1 MCLHVPVNSKYY
13 LSTLKVTGTCLK
25 KMTINLNDIEIQ
37 LKKRL
42 TYPYKWGRK
51 QNDQFDKLTN
61 FIYRTFLFENVL
73 REINTRFKKDK
84 EHQNISNYALN
95 RWYNF
100 WSAQAVE
107 KIFSSLPNVKPALD
121 SKDRLVDFTIDGVT
135 FDHKTSVFPKNF
147 PYPINEAVKK
157 TDELIKWLYKHQ
169 SQQQRKHLKNRLF
182 VVLYSPDGE
191 HWKLKAEISWLKER
205 IEKYMVGFNP
215 NYLMKFNFEQGSTTI
230 TDVIWAVKG

>member
-1 MCLHVPVNSKYY
+1 MQSDLRK
-13 LSTLKVTGTCLK
+13 
-25 KMTINLNDIEIQ
+25 IESE

-42 TYPYKWGRK
+42 IYPYKWGRK
-51 QNDQFDKLTN
+51 QNNEFDKLTN
-61 FIYRTFLFENVL
+61 FIYRTFFFDDIIK
-73 REINTRFKKDK
+73 EINSRFKKDK

-107 KIFSSLPNVKPALD
+107 KIFCSLPNVKPALD
-121 SKDRLVDFTIDGVT
+121 NKDRLVDFTIDGVT

-147 PYPINEAVKK
+147 PYQINEAVKK
-157 TDELIKWLYKHQ
+157 TDELIKWLYKNQ

-182 VVLYSPDGE
+182 VVLYSPNGE

-205 IEKYMVGFNP
+205 IEKYMEGFNAH
-215 NYLMKFNFEQGSTTI
+215 YLLKFQLERGHYTLA
-230 TDVIWAVKG
+230 DVIWAKKE

>member
-1 MCLHVPVNSKYY
+1 MNVN
-13 LSTLKVTGTCLK
+13 LDQTET
-25 KMTINLNDIEIQ
+25 E

-42 TYPYKWGRK
+42 IYPYKWGRK

-61 FIYRTFLFENVL
+61 FVYHTINFDDVL
-73 REINTRFKKDK
+73 NEINSRFKDDK

-107 KIFSSLPNVKPALD
+107 KIFCSLPNVKPALD
-121 SKDRLVDFTIDGVT
+121 EKDRLVDFTIDGVR

-147 PYPINEAVKK
+147 PYQIKDTIKK
-157 TDELIKWLYKHQ
+157 TDELIKWLYKNQ

-182 VVLYSPDGE
+182 IVLHSSDGE

-205 IEKYMVGFNP
+205 IEKYMEGFNP
-215 NYLMKFNFEQGSTTI
+215 HYLLKFPLEKAHNTLADI
-230 TDVIWAVKG
+230 IWAIKE

>member
-1 MCLHVPVNSKYY
+1 LRE
-13 LSTLKVTGTCLK
+13 
-25 KMTINLNDIEIQ
+25 INLIQIEAE

-51 QNDQFDKLTN
+51 QNDHFDKLTN
-61 FIYRTFLFENVL
+61 FVYHTLLFDDVIIEIEN
-73 REINTRFKKDK
+73 RFKKES
-84 EHQNISNYALN
+84 EHKNIANYALN

-107 KIFSSLPNVKPALD
+107 KIFCELPAVKPALD

-147 PYPINEAVKK
+147 PYAIKDSIKK

-205 IEKYMVGFNP
+205 IEKYMNGFNP
-215 NYLMKFNFEQGSTTI
+215 HYLLKFKLEKDHYTLADI
-230 TDVIWAVKG
+230 IWAIID

>member
-1 MCLHVPVNSKYY
+1 MNVN
-13 LSTLKVTGTCLK
+13 L
-25 KMTINLNDIEIQ
+25 DQIETE

-61 FIYRTFLFENVL
+61 FIYSTFLFDDVIK
-73 REINTRFKKDK
+73 EINRRFKNDQDRK
-84 EHQNISNYALN
+84 NISNYALN

-107 KIFSSLPNVKPALD
+107 KIFCSLPNVKPALD
-121 SKDRLVDFTIDGVT
+121 SKDRLVDFTIDGVK

-147 PYPINEAVKK
+147 PYQIKEAVKK
-157 TDELIKWLYKHQ
+157 TDELIKWLYKNQ
-169 SQQQRKHLKNRLF
+169 SQQQRQHLKNRLF
-182 VVLYSPDGE
+182 VVLYSPDCE

-205 IEKYMVGFNP
+205 IEKYMEGFNP
-215 NYLMKFNFEQGSTTI
+215 NYLLKFQLEKEHYTLS
-230 TDVIWAVKG
+230 DVIWGVKG

>member
-1 MCLHVPVNSKYY
+1 MNNE
-13 LSTLKVTGTCLK
+13 
-25 KMTINLNDIEIQ
+25 INKIETE

-61 FIYRTFLFENVL
+61 FIYRTFSFDDVIK
-73 REINTRFKKDK
+73 EINRIFKNDQDRK
-84 EHQNISNYALN
+84 NISNYALN

-107 KIFSSLPNVKPALD
+107 KIFCSLPNVKPALD

-147 PYPINEAVKK
+147 PYPIKEAVKK
-157 TDELIKWLYKHQ
+157 TNELIKWLYKNQ

-182 VVLYSPDGE
+182 VVLYSHVGE

-205 IEKYMVGFNP
+205 IEKYMEGFNP
-215 NYLMKFNFEQGSTTI
+215 NYLLKFQLEKDHYTLS
-230 TDVIWAVKG
+230 DVIWVVKD

>member
-1 MCLHVPVNSKYY
+1 MESDL
-13 LSTLKVTGTCLK
+13 
-25 KMTINLNDIEIQ
+25 IQIEKE

-42 TYPYKWGRK
+42 AYPYKWGRK

-61 FIYRTFLFENVL
+61 FVYHIPTFDETLKEIEN
-73 REINTRFKKDK
+73 RFRKDK
-84 EHQNISNYALN
+84 EHRNISNYALN

-107 KIFSSLPNVKPALD
+107 KIFCSLPNVKPAID
-121 SKDRLVDFTIDGVT
+121 EKDRLVDFTIDGVT
-135 FDHKTSVFPKNF
+135 FDHKTSVFPKYF
-147 PYPINEAVKK
+147 PYKIDEAIKK

-182 VVLYSPDGE
+182 IVLYSSTGE

-205 IEKYMVGFNP
+205 IERYMKGFNP
-215 NYLMKFNFEQGSTTI
+215 HYLLKFQLEKNQVTLA
-230 TDVIWAVKG
+230 DVIWAIKK

>member
-1 MCLHVPVNSKYY
+1 MI
-13 LSTLKVTGTCLK
+13 
-25 KMTINLNDIEIQ
+25 INLTQIETE

-42 TYPYKWGRK
+42 IYPYKWGRK

-61 FIYRTFLFENVL
+61 FIYRTFLFDDIIK
-73 REINTRFKKDK
+73 EINSKFENDKDK
-84 EHQNISNYALN
+84 KNISNYALN

-107 KIFSSLPNVKPALD
+107 KIFCSLPNVKPALD

-147 PYPINEAVKK
+147 PYPVKETVKK
-157 TDELIKWLYKHQ
+157 TDELIEWLYKNQ

-182 VVLYSPDGE
+182 VVLHSPDGE

-205 IEKYMVGFNP
+205 VEKYMLRFNP
-215 NYLMKFNFEQGSTTI
+215 DYLLKFNLENDHI
-230 TDVIWAVKG
+230 TLADVIWAVQV

>member
-1 MCLHVPVNSKYY
+1 MESAL
-13 LSTLKVTGTCLK
+13 
-25 KMTINLNDIEIQ
+25 IQIEKE

-51 QNDQFDKLTN
+51 QNDHFDKLTN
-61 FIYRTFLFENVL
+61 FVYHIPTFNETLKEIEN
-73 REINTRFKKDK
+73 RFRKDK
-84 EHQNISNYALN
+84 EHGNISNYALN

-107 KIFSSLPNVKPALD
+107 KIFCSLPNVKPAID
-121 SKDRLVDFTIDGVT
+121 EKDRLVDFTIDGVT

-147 PYPINEAVKK
+147 PYNIDEAIKK

-182 VVLYSPDGE
+182 IVLYSSTGE

-205 IEKYMVGFNP
+205 IEKYMKGFNP
-215 NYLMKFNFEQGSTTI
+215 HYLLKFQLEKNQVTLA
-230 TDVIWAVKG
+230 DVIWVIKK